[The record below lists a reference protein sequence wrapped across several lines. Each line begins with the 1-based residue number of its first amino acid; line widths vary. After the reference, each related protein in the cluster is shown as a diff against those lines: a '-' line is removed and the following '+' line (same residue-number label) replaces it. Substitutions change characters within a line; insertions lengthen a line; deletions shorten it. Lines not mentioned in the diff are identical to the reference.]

1 MGYVAMI
8 VKNSQGYYVLSEKG
22 KNLGGPYKNKLEA
35 LHRLD
40 QVEYFKTKKAE
51 MTKEA
56 NLKKRDYAIGAL
68 VALGGAAAIR
78 EVRLIP
84 SRYVRPQIR
93 KERNKLDRS
102 LVYQG
107 VK

>member
-1 MGYVAMI
+1 MI
-8 VKNSQGYYVLSEKG
+8 VKTPKGFYVVSEKG
-22 KNLGGPYKNKLEA
+22 KNLGGPYSSSKEA
-35 LHRLD
+35 QFRLD

-56 NLKKRDYAIGAL
+56 NLRKRDYALGAL

-102 LVYQG
+102 LVYQELN
-107 VK
+107 K